1 MANQKINKK
10 PLSRRSKV
18 LRIVSAVVIF
28 ICLIFI
34 IIVAALNYRPS
45 QEQGGEP
52 PITSSI
58 QTPAEH
64 QEKVVNFLCIGVDNS
79 ENLTDVIIY
88 LSYDRQEKKASMLRI
103 PRDTFVGDDIPTGK
117 INAVYGHA
125 PEGKTKIGY
134 LIERVNEMF
143 DLPVDHYATITLE
156 GFRSIV
162 DSIGG
167 VEVDVPQTIYYDE
180 YQGMVIPAGL
190 QQLDGEKAEWFVR
203 YRAGYANADL
213 GRIDAQNL
221 FIEAFLKKVKDL
233 GRMKLVSLLSGLS
246 DEMGFTTDMS
256 VGEMIGY
263 AGDLFGIDVDEME
276 SVTLPGAGDMHEGVA
291 VYELFPEETA
301 EILNKSFRPYSDPVP
316 ADELNIAQIPGN
328 YYSDNGYGE

>member
-103 PRDTFVGDDIPTGK
+103 PRDTFVGDDIPTG
-117 INAVYGHA
+117 NEQDGT
-125 PEGKTKIGY
+125 GK
-134 LIERVNEMF
+134 R
-143 DLPVDHYATITLE
+143 
-156 GFRSIV
+156 
-162 DSIGG
+162 
-167 VEVDVPQTIYYDE
+167 
-180 YQGMVIPAGL
+180 
-190 QQLDGEKAEWFVR
+190 
-203 YRAGYANADL
+203 
-213 GRIDAQNL
+213 
-221 FIEAFLKKVKDL
+221 
-233 GRMKLVSLLSGLS
+233 
-246 DEMGFTTDMS
+246 
-256 VGEMIGY
+256 
-263 AGDLFGIDVDEME
+263 
-276 SVTLPGAGDMHEGVA
+276 
-291 VYELFPEETA
+291 
-301 EILNKSFRPYSDPVP
+301 
-316 ADELNIAQIPGN
+316 
-328 YYSDNGYGE
+328 